1 MQSLSKQ
8 QILEIRPG
16 TAKTFVLDT
25 PQALKSAQ
33 VYVYQVAKIYPR
45 ENVERYRTQAN
56 YEDKVLLVEAV
67 AKEPQP

>member
-1 MQSLSKQ
+1 MRSLSKQ
-8 QILEIRPG
+8 QILDIRPG

-67 AKEPQP
+67 AKQSQP